1 MSTRSTQA
9 GTVLGDEDGPFGAG
23 RTAGRTNFDLPPS
36 PRRPGRVR
44 GHTRACMRM
53 SPMPNPAVASDARC
67 VFRFV
72 SGWLHRV
79 ACTVRGHP
87 LPVPPV
93 CPSDSPGY
101 ILHTRLLRRQG
112 DSHPTTG
119 LVSRRQAG
127 TRDMSVAAA
136 PLPRSRA
143 RLAGSPQPAGD
154 PRVSSLI
161 CIFSIPWLGLV

>member
-1 MSTRSTQA
+1 MKMDHSVPAEPPVAPTSTFHPVH
-9 GTVLGDEDGPFGAG
+9 GGPAESVVTHAHACAC
-23 RTAGRTNFDLPPS
+23 RRAE
-36 PRRPGRVR
+36 PRR
-44 GHTRACMRM
+44 CLC
-53 SPMPNPAVASDARC
+53 SL
-67 VFRFV
+67 RF
-72 SGWLHRV
+72 HRV

-93 CPSDSPGY
+93 CPSESPGY

-127 TRDMSVAAA
+127 TRDMGVAAA

-161 CIFSIPWLGLV
+161 CIFSIPWL